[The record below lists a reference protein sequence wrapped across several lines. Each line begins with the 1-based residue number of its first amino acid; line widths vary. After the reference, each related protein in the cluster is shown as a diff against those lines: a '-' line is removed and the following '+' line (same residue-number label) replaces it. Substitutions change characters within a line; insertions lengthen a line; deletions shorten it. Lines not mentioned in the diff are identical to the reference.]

1 MLEAAMVAGLA
12 SEGVD
17 ALRVGVLPTPA
28 VAYLTAAYNADFGV
42 MISASH
48 NPMPDNGIKVFGPG
62 GHKLDDDTE
71 DRIEELVAQGPGIRP
86 TGAEIGR
93 VLEALDAL
101 AQHLHLPLLQADGA
115 CAVRAAQ
122 LHRRQQFGM
131 ALEEARCVG
140 QVVGDIGFG
149 DALHAVGVGGVGQG
163 GLAVVKGDDSEFDFA
178 VEDGLG
184 RTGHQHRCVAGGP
197 FDQQVAAAGMDL
209 SAADRARV
217 SHLLMRPV

>member
-1 MLEAAMVAGLA
+1 MLEAAVVSGLA

-93 VLEALDAL
+93 VLEAPDAL
-101 AQHLHLPLLQADGA
+101 DRYLAHLATAAGAVLDGLTVVVDCANGAAYQVALSGRGLGLITTEILPAPEFFYAEDY
-115 CAVRAAQ
+115 
-122 LHRRQQFGM
+122 HQQYLAKNPNGY
-131 ALEEARCVG
+131 CGISGTGVTCP
-140 QVVGDIGFG
+140 I
-149 DALHAVGVGGVGQG
+149 GVGI
-163 GLAVVKGDDSEFDFA
+163 
-178 VEDGLG
+178 
-184 RTGHQHRCVAGGP
+184 
-197 FDQQVAAAGMDL
+197 
-209 SAADRARV
+209 SA
-217 SHLLMRPV
+217 